1 MDDKLDKKMILQSIE
16 QGLFGG
22 GVHLFDSI
30 DSTNDWSLAEIGR
43 GRALPFVCLAEHQSR
58 GRGRRGRHWLSPPGA
73 NINLSL
79 AWHFGLSPNS
89 LGVLPLALGVAVKR
103 ALQAIGINDAWV
115 KWPNDVLI
123 DDRKIAGILV
133 ETRDVHTDACSAVI
147 GIGVNYRMPQNSL
160 ADSSMRWT
168 DVVHAGAD
176 MFTDRNTL
184 AAMLINEAAAM
195 CREYQRK
202 AQSLL
207 VEIGD
212 ELGRLTGRD
221 GCLHFDNGEQLT
233 GRVTGINDTGELCV
247 LVDGQERIFSSADV
261 SLGKPAEPPV
271 PGGSC

>member
-1 MDDKLDKKMILQSIE
+1 MILQSIE

-30 DSTNDWSLAEIGR
+30 DSTNDWSLQEIGR

-73 NINLSL
+73 NINLSI
-79 AWHFGLSPNS
+79 AWYFGLSPNS

-123 DDRKIAGILV
+123 EDRKIAGILV
-133 ETRDVHTDACSAVI
+133 ETRDVQSDACSVVI
-147 GIGVNYRMPQNSL
+147 GIGVNYRMPQDSL

-168 DVVHAGAD
+168 DVVHAGAG
-176 MFTDRNTL
+176 MQAGRNKL
-184 AAMLINEAAAM
+184 AALLINETAAM
-195 CREYQRK
+195 CRQYQRK
-202 AQSLL
+202 AQTLL
-207 VEIGD
+207 VEIED
-212 ELGRLTGRD
+212 ELGRLTGGD
-221 GCLHFDNGEQLT
+221 VCLHLDGGEQLT
-233 GRVTGINDTGELCV
+233 GRVTGINDNGELRV
-247 LVDGQERIFSSADV
+247 LVDGQERVFSSADV